1 MRLYPYIIHR
11 NVQFILYE
19 GIVVIHIC
27 RRMVGAGL
35 LPAAFHKGEIY
46 LLFGRENELNDTPGW
61 ADFGGGTKRN
71 ETILEAATREGSEE
85 LNGLLGSQ
93 STLKKVAVRRKI
105 AELKFKTYTTIVFKT
120 EYDEK
125 LEEYYSNNYRFFEK
139 YLPAAKKNPHNGLLE
154 KAEIRWFS
162 FAELRKNRAKFRPFY
177 RNMVDMILEH
187 EADITRKLMKPVC
200 GPRCSFKITRKEDR
214 DIMNTK
220 SVTRRRRS
228 RSRSRSRRY
237 RKK

>member
-35 LPAAFHKGEIY
+35 LPAAVHKGEIY

-93 STLKKVAVRRKI
+93 TTLKKVAVRRKI

-228 RSRSRSRRY
+228 RSRSRRY